1 MNKFKIAGLVF
12 GWGCVGFYDGYQC
25 IRKSYLNQGW
35 REGEYKKKL
44 TTDEQFECAK
54 NGFAIS
60 IACIVFFPFFLANK
74 MIDIQ
79 KYLENKNEK

>member
-44 TTDEQFECAK
+44 TKDEHFECAK
-54 NGFAIS
+54 NGFEIS
-60 IACIVFFPFFLANK
+60 IGYIIFAPFVLAIKLN
-74 MIDIQ
+74 DIR
-79 KYLENKNEK
+79 KYLENEK